1 MTGPA
6 VIVRD
11 AGDLSRALSRA
22 AAGPLVI
29 LTAPGLARATGPRF
43 VKVMTQPAAARPETL
58 VVIDCDDDP
67 GLALLAL
74 RCGWRHLMLDGPLAL
89 KVACAAEPMGAT
101 LHARG
106 AFSVA

>member
-29 LTAPGLARATGPRF
+29 LTAPGLARAAGPSF
-43 VKVMTQPAAARPETL
+43 VKAMTQPAADRPDTL

-74 RCGWRHLMLDGPLAL
+74 RCGWRHLLLDGPLVSGIAS
-89 KVACAAEPMGAT
+89 AAEQSGAT
-101 LHARG
+101 VHGRE
-106 AFSVA
+106 AFSVT